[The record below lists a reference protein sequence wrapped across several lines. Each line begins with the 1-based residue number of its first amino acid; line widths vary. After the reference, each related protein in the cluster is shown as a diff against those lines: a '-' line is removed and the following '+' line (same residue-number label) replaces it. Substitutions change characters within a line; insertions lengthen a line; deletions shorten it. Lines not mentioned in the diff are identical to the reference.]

1 MIVSLPHFYHSGGS
15 FLSYG
20 KVDTCFQSC
29 NSHLCTDDFQIHSSG
44 PASSHELYIF
54 ILDILDVSQTSQLQI
69 SIAILNPSFL
79 NVSILSSNVLKSCQN
94 IFIHPI
100 SHARK
105 SWRSHPI
112 PASYQ
117 PGRQILSTLLLK
129 CPLSS
134 FLLFSSP

>member
-1 MIVSLPHFYHSGGS
+1 MIASLPHFYHSGGL

-20 KVDTCFQSC
+20 KVATCFQSC
-29 NSHLCTDDFQIHSSG
+29 SSHLFTDDSQIHDSG
-44 PASSHELYIF
+44 PASSHELF
-54 ILDILDVSQTSQLQI
+54 VFLLDILDVSQTSQLQI
-69 SIAILNPSFL
+69 PIAILNPSSS
-79 NVSILSSNVLKSCQN
+79 NVSILSSNVLNSCQN

-100 SHARK
+100 KHARK
-105 SWRSHPI
+105 SLRSHPI

-117 PGRQILSTLLLK
+117 LVLQILSTLLLK